1 MDALNIEFREIYVI
15 YVHLLVAPL
24 CAIYKMVSS
33 FTILLKI
40 NVCDIVYLYRS
51 RLLLVLDSSCF
62 LFFFFLKFSPA
73 GYNTYFLPCII
84 QGNSSII

>member
-24 CAIYKMVSS
+24 CAIYKMVIS

-51 RLLLVLDSSCF
+51 RLLLVLDSSSSF
-62 LFFFFLKFSPA
+62 SFLKFSPA
-73 GYNTYFLPCII
+73 GYNTTFYHA
-84 QGNSSII
+84 SSKATLL